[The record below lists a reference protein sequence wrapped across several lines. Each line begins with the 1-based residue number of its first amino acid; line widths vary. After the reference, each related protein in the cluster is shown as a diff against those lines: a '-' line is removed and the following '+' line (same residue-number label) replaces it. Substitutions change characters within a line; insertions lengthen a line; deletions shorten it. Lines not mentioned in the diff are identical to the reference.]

1 MSARHGP
8 LAAWGAVCAL
18 MAGCAGTPPST
29 GPSTPAAPDPVI
41 EPIVAMPAGP
51 SAYELQQRERAASLT
66 RQGRLADAALVWE
79 VLATIRPA
87 EADYRERLAEL
98 RARIAS
104 SVAERLQRGDQAM
117 ARGQLDNAMQQFLA
131 ALALDPDNDRA
142 ADALRAAERERV
154 KRQHLGKLSRHTLT
168 RRAMSEAEV
177 GGDAP
182 PLDATAMR
190 GTDTAPASAS
200 ASASSEL
207 DQATRWA
214 AEGQWDP
221 AITLLEQRLKADRR
235 DAAARTLLADVYFRK
250 ADRLAESNRMG
261 AVALLEQSLRH
272 NPRHPQA
279 AQRLRQL
286 RGAAP
291 GSAAVNSA
299 TGAVTPASSRATS
312 AAGAPSALKPTAAA
326 LPAAPA
332 SASPRR

>member
-1 MSARHGP
+1 MKARRGP

-18 MAGCAGTPPST
+18 MAGCAGTPPSVS
-29 GPSTPAAPDPVI
+29 PSIPAAPDPVI

-104 SVAERLQRGDQAM
+104 GVADRLQRGDQAM
-117 ARGQLDNAMQQFLA
+117 ARGQIDNAMQQFLA

-190 GTDTAPASAS
+190 GSDAAPVGTPPSA
-200 ASASSEL
+200 EV
-207 DQATRWA
+207 DQATRLA
-214 AEGQWDP
+214 AQGQWDA

-250 ADRLAESNRMG
+250 ADGLAESNRMG

-286 RGAAP
+286 RASAPSAAAP
-291 GSAAVNSA
+291 GGTAATTAPTPGRAPAAAAAPAAV
-299 TGAVTPASSRATS
+299 
-312 AAGAPSALKPTAAA
+312 KPTAAS